1 MHRSVATIQNP
12 EFINLT
18 PLDINP
24 LMSSCEIK
32 VFYLGENR
40 NRSYISKEVAKDMAK
55 TLRGAPIVGY
65 FSEADG
71 DFKDHGERMIIDGDG
86 IKFDC
91 LTKPYGFVAPDA
103 KVWFQTFEDT
113 DDFGNVVEREYLMTT
128 GYLWTEQFPECKC
141 AVEGDGRPHSMELDE
156 NTLDGNWSKNQKT
169 GIDFFIINDAIISK
183 LCVLGEAVEPCFEG
197 SSVKS
202 PEVSAS
208 FTMVD
213 DTFKNTLFSM
223 MQDLKFALEGGK
235 ESMPENENITTI
247 EEAPIGT
254 EPIVEEPVADTAA
267 EGNVDEVTS
276 TENQNLT
283 EDSSSENK
291 PADEFAKEKEKE
303 DKAEEKE
310 DKAEEK
316 EDKAD
321 EDKKKKDNSDSDYA
335 CKDDEDEEKKKNF
348 TALEQ
353 ELAELK
359 TQFSAMETEYKE
371 LLAFKANI
379 ENEKKDALIQSFY
392 MLSEEDKK
400 DVIENKAKYSLDE
413 IESKLSVICVRKK
426 VNFDLEDT
434 SKNDSIV
441 EETPVTTFN
450 LNEAESA
457 VPAWIKALRATRD
470 NG

>member
-40 NRSYISKEVAKDMAK
+40 NRSYISKEVARDMAK

-65 FSEADG
+65 FNEADG
-71 DFKDHGERMIIDGDG
+71 DFKDHGERMTIDGDG

-113 DDFGNVVEREYLMTT
+113 DDFGNVIEREYLMTT

-183 LCVLGEAVEPCFEG
+183 LCVLGEVVEPCFEG

-235 ESMPENENITTI
+235 ESMPENENMTTI
-247 EEAPIGT
+247 EETPIVT

-276 TENQNLT
+276 TENQNVT
-283 EDSSSENK
+283 EDSSSEDK
-291 PADEFAKEKEKE
+291 PADEFAKKDEE
-303 DKAEEKE
+303 D
-310 DKAEEK
+310 
-316 EDKAD
+316 DKAD
-321 EDKKKKDNSDSDYA
+321 EDKKDDNSNSDSDDSN
-335 CKDDEDEEKKKNF
+335 KDDKDDEEKKKNF

-379 ENEKKDALIQSFY
+379 ENEKKDVLIQSFY

-400 DVIENKAKYSLDE
+400 EVIENKAKYSLDE

-450 LNEAESA
+450 VNEAEGA
-457 VPAWIKALRATRD
+457 VPAWVKALRATRD

>member
-40 NRSYISKEVAKDMAK
+40 NRSYISKEVARDMAK

-65 FSEADG
+65 FNEADG

-113 DDFGNVVEREYLMTT
+113 DDFGNVIEREYLMTT

-141 AVEGDGRPHSMELDE
+141 VVEGDGRPHSMELDE

-183 LCVLGEAVEPCFEG
+183 LCVLGEVVEPCFEG

-235 ESMPENENITTI
+235 ESMPENENMTTI
-247 EEAPIGT
+247 EETPIVT

-276 TENQNLT
+276 TENQNVT
-283 EDSSSENK
+283 EDSSSEDK
-291 PADEFAKEKEKE
+291 PADEFAKKDEE
-303 DKAEEKE
+303 D
-310 DKAEEK
+310 
-316 EDKAD
+316 DKAD
-321 EDKKKKDNSDSDYA
+321 EDKKDDNSNSDSDDSN
-335 CKDDEDEEKKKNF
+335 KDDKDDEEKKKNF

-379 ENEKKDALIQSFY
+379 ENEKKDVLIQSFY

-400 DVIENKAKYSLDE
+400 EVIENKAKYSLDE

-450 LNEAESA
+450 VNEAEGA
-457 VPAWIKALRATRD
+457 VPAWVKALRATRD

>member
-40 NRSYISKEVAKDMAK
+40 NRSYISKEVARDMAK

-65 FSEADG
+65 FSDADG

-113 DDFGNVVEREYLMTT
+113 DDFGNVIEREYLMTT

-183 LCVLGEAVEPCFEG
+183 LCVLGEVVEPCFEG

-235 ESMPENENITTI
+235 ESMPENENMTTI
-247 EEAPIGT
+247 EETPIVT

-276 TENQNLT
+276 TENQNFT
-283 EDSSSENK
+283 EDNSSEDK
-291 PADEFAKEKEKE
+291 PADEFAKKDEE
-303 DKAEEKE
+303 D
-310 DKAEEK
+310 
-316 EDKAD
+316 DKAD
-321 EDKKKKDNSDSDYA
+321 KDKKDDNSNSDSDDSNNDD
-335 CKDDEDEEKKKNF
+335 KDDEDEEKKKNF

-400 DVIENKAKYSLDE
+400 EVIENKAKYSLDE

-426 VNFDLEDT
+426 VNFDLENT

-450 LNEAESA
+450 VNEVEGA
-457 VPAWIKALRATRD
+457 VPAWVKALRATRD

>member
-113 DDFGNVVEREYLMTT
+113 DDFGNIIEREYLMTT

-202 PEVSAS
+202 PDVSAS
-208 FTMVD
+208 FTIVD

-235 ESMPENENITTI
+235 ESMPENENMTTI
-247 EEAPIGT
+247 EETPIVT
-254 EPIVEEPVADTAA
+254 EPVVEEPVADTAA

-276 TENQNLT
+276 TENQNST
-283 EDSSSENK
+283 EDNSSEDK
-291 PADEFAKEKEKE
+291 PADEFAKKCE
-303 DKAEEKE
+303 D
-310 DKAEEK
+310 

-321 EDKKKKDNSDSDYA
+321 EDKKDDNSDSNDSS
-335 CKDDEDEEKKKNF
+335 KDSKDDEEKKKCF

-441 EETPVTTFN
+441 EKTPVTTFN
-450 LNEAESA
+450 VNEAEGA

>member
-113 DDFGNVVEREYLMTT
+113 DDFGNVIEREYLMTT

-141 AVEGDGRPHSMELDE
+141 AVEGNGRPHSMELDE

-247 EEAPIGT
+247 EETPIAT

-276 TENQNLT
+276 TENQNST
-283 EDSSSENK
+283 EDNSSEDK
-291 PADEFAKEKEKE
+291 PADEFVKN
-303 DKAEEKE
+303 DKDE
-310 DKAEEK
+310 
-316 EDKAD
+316 AD
-321 EDKKKKDNSDSDYA
+321 EEDKKDDNSDSDSDN
-335 CKDDEDEEKKKNF
+335 KDGNKDSEDEEKKKNF

-400 DVIENKAKYSLDE
+400 EVIENKAKYSLDE

-450 LNEAESA
+450 LNEAEGA